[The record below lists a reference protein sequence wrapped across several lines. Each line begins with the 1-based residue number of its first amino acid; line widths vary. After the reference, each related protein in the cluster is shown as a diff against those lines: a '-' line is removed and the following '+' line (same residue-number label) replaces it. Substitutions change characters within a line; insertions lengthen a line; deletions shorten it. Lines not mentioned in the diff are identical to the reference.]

1 MRYRLLSVDWRLD
14 HPSIEREEFFGR
26 SSLSGH
32 AAVLLDPLEITSRW
46 TSDIAP
52 GGDGVR
58 RTDPHRDR
66 GFGRTLSAWM
76 GRRRAEA
83 EDLLRKGGGLLVC
96 RLRARGEPLEI
107 SSGEEPP
114 EHLDRYSW
122 LPSISLVDRQHQFS
136 FPSNG
141 RFVSRHGEDVVFEE
155 SGSPFAEYL
164 RRFEGHLVYDAV
176 YQDLLS
182 TPIDRF
188 ATVLARNRVGDVV
201 ALEIPFDEGRLI
213 LVPPVVGVAP
223 SQEAVA
229 LLEAVERTAARPAFS
244 TEPDWLAAHLVPGEE
259 DLTDELAGL
268 RERHAT
274 LSAKIDEVSERL
286 RDKTRAKRI
295 LYTRG
300 RFSLLP
306 AAADAFRIL
315 GFDVEQADDVLDLRS
330 DQGDALVVVAAT
342 EADAIGL
349 PPYRL
354 LLSAVDRSITE
365 GEGARK
371 GILMVS
377 GSRELDPK
385 RRPTQFTP
393 EVLRGCRAQG
403 FCLMTT
409 YQLFKLVQ
417 RALAAPKDAD
427 HTDLRRLLLECDGEL
442 RRVDAA

>member
-1 MRYRLLSVDWRLD
+1 MGYRLLSVDWRLD

-26 SSLSGH
+26 SSISGCDV
-32 AAVLLDPLEITSRW
+32 AFLDPLGITHRW

-52 GGDGVR
+52 GGDGIR
-58 RTDPHRDR
+58 RTDPQRDR

-83 EDLLRKGGGLLVC
+83 EDLLLKGGGLLVC

-107 SSGEEPP
+107 SAGEEPP
-114 EHLDRYSW
+114 ERLDRYSW
-122 LPSISLVDRQHQFS
+122 LPSVSLVDRQHQFS

-155 SGSPFAEYL
+155 SGSPFEAYL

-213 LVPPVVGVAP
+213 LVPPLVGVAP

-229 LLEAVERTAARPAFS
+229 LLEAVERAAARPAFS
-244 TEPDWLAAHLVPGEE
+244 SEPDWLPAYLVPGEE
-259 DLTDELAGL
+259 GLVDELAGL

-306 AAADAFRIL
+306 AAADAFRAV
-315 GFDVEQADDVLDLRS
+315 GFDVEQTDSVLELRS
-330 DQGDALVVVAAT
+330 DEGDALVVVAAT
-342 EADAIGL
+342 EGDAIGL

-354 LLSAVDRSITE
+354 LLSAVDRSATE

-371 GILMVS
+371 GILVVS

-385 RRPTQFTP
+385 RRPAQFTP

-403 FCLMTT
+403 FSLMTT

-427 HTDLRRLLLECDGEL
+427 HAHLRRLLLECDGEF